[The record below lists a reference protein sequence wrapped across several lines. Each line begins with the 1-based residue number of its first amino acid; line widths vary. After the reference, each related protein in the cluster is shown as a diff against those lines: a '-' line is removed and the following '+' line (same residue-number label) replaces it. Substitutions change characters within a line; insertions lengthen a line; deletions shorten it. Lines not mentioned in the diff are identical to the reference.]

1 MGRLSQRVVFR
12 VAYPYLRYPIEDV
25 SCLQGSS
32 EQNRASDLSDT
43 TSRETDKKPQS
54 VGQRW
59 LTALIAIPVVLVFA
73 GIGGWAAFVAVAFVV
88 TVTMLELHN
97 MLLHAGYRPLIWMSF
112 ALSFLFLVAAMFPL
126 QRLLI
131 LEVGWS
137 CALLIS
143 FPCFF
148 FRKDL
153 NGAVADWALTLTVP
167 LYLGWSMSFFLL
179 LRGYTPAAIYFSG
192 PPWLSLPRGCW
203 WLLVTLLGVWGFDSA
218 AFFTG
223 RYLGRHKL
231 APHISPGKTWEGVAG
246 GLVLSV
252 LAALLFSVAPLG
264 VPWYLAVPLGLLIGI
279 AAVFGD
285 LAESLIKR
293 QTHVKDSGQ
302 IMPGHG
308 GLLDRIDSL
317 LFAVVIVYLFA
328 LLVGI

>member
-1 MGRLSQRVVFR
+1 M
-12 VAYPYLRYPIEDV
+12 
-25 SCLQGSS
+25 QGSS
-32 EQNRASDLSDT
+32 EQNKPSDLPGT
-43 TSRETDKKPQS
+43 TSGQNDKKAQS

-59 LTALIAIPVVLVFA
+59 LTALIAIPIVLIFA
-73 GIGGWAAFVAVAFVV
+73 GIGGWAAFIAVAAVV
-88 TVTMLELHN
+88 TITMLELHN
-97 MLLHAGYRPLIWMSF
+97 MLIHAGYRPLIWMSF
-112 ALSFLFLVAAMFPL
+112 ALSCLFLVAAMFPL

-143 FPCFF
+143 LPCFF
-148 FRKDL
+148 FRKNLD
-153 NGAVADWALTLTVP
+153 GVVADWAITLAVP
-167 LYLGWSMSFFLL
+167 FYLGWSMSFFLV
-179 LRGYTPAAIYFSG
+179 LRGYSPALVHFPAF
-192 PPWLSLPRGCW
+192 PWLILPRGCW

-223 RYLGRHKL
+223 RYFGRHKL

-252 LAALLFSVAPLG
+252 LAALLFSVVPLG
-264 VPWYLAVPLGLLIGI
+264 VPWYLAIPLGLLIGV
-279 AAVFGD
+279 AAVCGD

-317 LFAVVIVYLFA
+317 LFAVVVVYLFA